1 MRHRGTCVAFVDG
14 YMVVPSRLSHV
25 FVALATMAGA
35 VHLAK
40 RRSHIAG
47 DDRIAELERENGRIA
62 QLEQEVARL
71 AEEAQRA
78 WRVKDDFLATLS
90 HELRTPL
97 NAMLGWVQLLRVH
110 SDDRAMRA
118 HAIEV
123 LERNA
128 RAQVQIVADMLD
140 VSRIITGGMRLALA
154 PLDLA
159 SVVRSSCDSLAQ
171 TAAAKNVTLCVQIE
185 PFAGEV
191 HGDVTRLQQVVWNL
205 VSNAIK
211 FTPAGGQVAVS
222 VHPDE
227 KHAEISVSDTG
238 IGITPE
244 VLPHVFDRFSQGD
257 SSLTRPFGGLGLG
270 LAIVRH
276 LVELHG
282 GSVHA
287 SSGGANRGAT
297 FRIRLP
303 IHCGAHHA

>member
-1 MRHRGTCVAFVDG
+1 
-14 YMVVPSRLSHV
+14 MVVVSRFSHV
-25 FVALATMAGA
+25 FVALATMVGA

-40 RRSHIAG
+40 RRLHGS
-47 DDRIAELERENGRIA
+47 DDRIAELERKDGRIA
-62 QLEQEVARL
+62 ELEQEAARL
-71 AEEAQRA
+71 TEEAQRA
-78 WRVKDDFLATLS
+78 WRIKDDFLATLS

-110 SDDRAMRA
+110 SEDAAMRN

-140 VSRIITGGMRLALA
+140 VSRIITGGMRLVLA

-159 SVVRSSCDSLAQ
+159 AVVRRSCDSLAQ
-171 TAAAKNVTLCVQIE
+171 TAAAKKVTLRVDVE
-185 PFAGEV
+185 RLDGEV
-191 HGDVTRLQQVVWNL
+191 HGDVTRIQQVVWNL

-211 FTPAGGQVAVS
+211 FTPAGGQVTVC
-222 VHPDE
+222 VRTHE
-227 KHAEISVSDTG
+227 KQAEISVRDSG

-244 VLPHVFDRFSQGD
+244 VLPYVFDRFSQGD

-287 SSGGANRGAT
+287 LSGGTNRGAT
-297 FRIRLP
+297 FSVRLP
-303 IHCGAHHA
+303 IHSPSPAP